1 MVLFWYKRVRAEN
14 FGETTVPVQCAKC
27 GCEYFYELRRVGV
40 GGETAPYM
48 IGSGRATRSALDQSE
63 RDLNRRLIS
72 EAELVPC
79 PSCNWI
85 NDDLVR
91 GYRRGRYQ
99 RLTAIAFCISVF
111 GTAGSLIAAGYM
123 SIGPAADRKLLP
135 YVLIGG
141 PALFLTLAAAVV
153 LVRVGLRSL
162 IRPNRKFPE
171 APKLPRG
178 TPPAL
183 LKDRPTGNLKPAKP
197 DVAPPGSP
205 NDWQEFRLTN
215 DDFPPVCCNCTR
227 AAEEGS
233 AYKCTVSKSSAIEIP
248 RCKECAQQARRTH
261 WRIAGL
267 IIVPTLF
274 VINAV
279 AVPMGLDSVQLSMLN
294 GFSLLPLFALADF
307 FGPWAAAPV
316 RTSSRDISRGIVH
329 LRFRNREYADLLA
342 KHLRDSQAV

>member
-1 MVLFWYKRVRAEN
+1 M
-14 FGETTVPVQCAKC
+14 
-27 GCEYFYELRRVGV
+27 
-40 GGETAPYM
+40 APYM

-99 RLTAIAFCISVF
+99 RLTVIAFCISIF

-183 LKDRPTGNLKPAKP
+183 LKDRSTGSLKPAKP
-197 DVAPPGSP
+197 DTAPHVRRATGKNSGSLTTTSPPFAATARAPRRKDRRINVPSASPVPSRSRAARSARGRLGEPTGGSP
-205 NDWQEFRLTN
+205 
-215 DDFPPVCCNCTR
+215 V
-227 AAEEGS
+227 
-233 AYKCTVSKSSAIEIP
+233 
-248 RCKECAQQARRTH
+248 
-261 WRIAGL
+261 
-267 IIVPTLF
+267 
-274 VINAV
+274 
-279 AVPMGLDSVQLSMLN
+279 
-294 GFSLLPLFALADF
+294 
-307 FGPWAAAPV
+307 
-316 RTSSRDISRGIVH
+316 
-329 LRFRNREYADLLA
+329 
-342 KHLRDSQAV
+342 